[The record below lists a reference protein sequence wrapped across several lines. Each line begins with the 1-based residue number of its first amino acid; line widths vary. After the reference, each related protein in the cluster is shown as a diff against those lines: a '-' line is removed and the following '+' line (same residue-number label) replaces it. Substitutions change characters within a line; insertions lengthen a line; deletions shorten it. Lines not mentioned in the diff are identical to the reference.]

1 MERIYFDNAATTP
14 VAPEVVEAMLPY
26 IQYQFGNASS
36 VHHFGKGVKV
46 ILEDTR
52 DLVADFLKCKPKE
65 VFFTS
70 GGTESDNFAIKGP
83 TFHFLNSGKN
93 HIITT
98 SIEHSALNES
108 VKYLNERFGTEI
120 TYIKPER
127 DGSIDPQKILAA
139 VTPKTH
145 LISMMHANNEL
156 GVVNDIKT
164 IADNTDRNEIIFHA
178 DTVQSIGKT
187 AFNTKDFNVNIACMS
202 GHKIYCPKGIGVM
215 YIKDGTPIDKLIHG
229 GKQERNMRG
238 GTENIAGVVGLK
250 RALEILIDRMDEDL
264 RHYKQLKG
272 YFKAKLQEYYPEG
285 IIINGD
291 SAHTLDNIINIS
303 FDQNYFDV
311 DSETLL
317 INLDLKGTACSS
329 GSACTSG
336 SPQPSRILMELGL
349 DYQTALCSVRVSFG
363 RDNTTEEVDKFF
375 DIVRGIAKKRSI
387 N

>member
-1 MERIYFDNAATTP
+1 MDRIYFDNAATTP
-14 VAPEVVEAMLPY
+14 VAPEVFEAMLPY

-65 VFFTS
+65 IFFTS

-98 SIEHSALNES
+98 TIEHSALNES
-108 VKYLNERFGTEI
+108 VKYLNERFGTEV
-120 TYIKPER
+120 TFIKPEQ
-127 DGSIDPQKILAA
+127 DGSIDPQKVLAA
-139 VTPKTH
+139 ITAKTH

-202 GHKIYCPKGIGVM
+202 GHKIYGPKGIGVM

-238 GTENIAGVVGLK
+238 GTENIAGIVGLK
-250 RALEILIDRMDEDL
+250 KALEILVQRMDADL
-264 RHYKQLKG
+264 KHYKELKT
-272 YFKAKLQEYYPEG
+272 YFKAKLNKYFPEG
-285 IIINGD
+285 VLINGN
-291 SAHTLDNIINIS
+291 APNTLDNIINIS
-303 FDQNYFDV
+303 FDQDYYDV

-349 DYQTALCSVRVSFG
+349 DYNTALCSVRVSFG
-363 RDNTTEEVDKFF
+363 RDNTNEEIDRFF
-375 DIVRGIAKKRSI
+375 DIAKNIVKKRTV

>member
-202 GHKIYCPKGIGVM
+202 GHKIYGPKGIGVM

>member
-1 MERIYFDNAATTP
+1 MDRIYFDNAATTP
-14 VAPEVVEAMLPY
+14 VAPEVFEAMLPY
-26 IQYQFGNASS
+26 IQFQFGNASS

-65 VFFTS
+65 ILFTS
-70 GGTESDNFAIKGP
+70 GGTESDNFAIKGT
-83 TFHFLNSGKN
+83 TFNFLGTNKN

-108 VKYLNERFGTEI
+108 VKYLTERFGTEVTFI
-120 TYIKPER
+120 RPER
-127 DGSIDPQKILAA
+127 DGSIDPHKVLAA
-139 VTPKTH
+139 ITPKTH

-164 IADNTDRNEIIFHA
+164 IADNTDRNEVIFHA

-187 AFNTKDFNVNIACMS
+187 PFNTKDFNVNIACMS
-202 GHKIYCPKGIGVM
+202 GHKIYGPKGIGVM

-238 GTENIAGVVGLK
+238 GTENIAGIVGLK
-250 RALEILIDRMDEDL
+250 KALEILIARMDEDL
-264 RHYKQLKG
+264 KHYKELKT
-272 YFKAKLQEYYPEG
+272 YFRAKLKENFPEG
-285 IIINGD
+285 VLINGD
-291 SAHTLDNIINIS
+291 TPTTLDNIINIS

-363 RDNTTEEVDKFF
+363 RDNTTAEIDKFF
-375 DIVRGIAKKRSI
+375 EITKNIAKKRSV

>member
-1 MERIYFDNAATTP
+1 MERIYFDNAATPP

-202 GHKIYCPKGIGVM
+202 GHKIYGPKGIGVM